1 MRTTAIRPSGNPFQ
15 DMCTLVGLMTLT
27 WAWVEN
33 SLAITIGVINENVGL
48 IKGHSQAPLS
58 LSKRIDCFKTA
69 LCDIAALKS
78 LQQEGGALA
87 MRLTQLGRRRH
98 NFIHGAAWQFDEG
111 RFEAVSIAVKSGNY
125 AVQNHRFDQSD
136 ALMLCNEIASLQDD
150 MAVFMLKIVQ
160 VFQN

>member
-1 MRTTAIRPSGNPFQ
+1 MRTTAIQSSGIPFQ
-15 DMCTLVGLMTLT
+15 DICTLVGLMTLT

-33 SLAITIGVINENVGL
+33 SLAITIGIVNENLGP
-48 IKGHSQAPLS
+48 IKGHSQPPLS

-69 LCDIAALKS
+69 LRDIASLKS

-87 MRLTQLGRRRH
+87 LRLTQLGRRRH
-98 NFIHGAAWQFDEG
+98 DFIHGAAWQFEQG

-136 ALMLCNEIASLQDD
+136 ALILCNEIASLQDD
-150 MAVFMLKIVQ
+150 MAVFMLKVVG